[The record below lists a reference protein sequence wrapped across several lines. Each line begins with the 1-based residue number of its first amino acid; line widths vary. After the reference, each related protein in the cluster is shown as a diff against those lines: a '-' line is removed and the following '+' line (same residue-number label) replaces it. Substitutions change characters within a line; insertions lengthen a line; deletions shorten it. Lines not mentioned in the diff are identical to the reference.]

1 MEEKH
6 HWDGNKIGI
15 IILIMMFCQMIVLW
29 ENSLQDIDI
38 VREIF
43 ESVSQEISKANK
55 SACDGVQIIL
65 SKCYILHL
73 TGYFA
78 TSS

>member
-1 MEEKH
+1 ME
-6 HWDGNKIGI
+6 IRYGI

-29 ENSLQDIDI
+29 ENSLQDIVI

-55 SACDGVQIIL
+55 SACDSVGIIL
-65 SKCYILHL
+65 SKRKILHL
-73 TGYFA
+73 TQDTLLQFA
-78 TSS
+78 TTL